1 MKITIFGKKYI
12 VVKQKSSNDS
22 VKLKN
27 SKIIVNS
34 NKKPPD
40 LLLKEFLANL
50 LYSQLHK
57 IYNKIKNGKRIEIF
71 GNLDFEIVEKI
82 DKKKQRIAKIK
93 GNKILVKLN
102 AVALPKSALKY
113 MIVHEIAHAFT
124 KRHSEKF
131 WKIVKVMYPDYEKGQ
146 RMLMI
151 SQSILYTPSLVKV
164 MKYGKQI

>member
-82 DKKKQRIAKIK
+82 DKKKQRVAKIK
-93 GNKILVKLN
+93 GNKILIKLN
-102 AVALPKSALKY
+102 AITLPKSALKY
-113 MIVHEIAHAFT
+113 MIAHEIAHVFT

-131 WKIVKVMYPDYEKGQ
+131 WKIVKMIYPNYHKGYK
-146 RMLMI
+146 LFI
-151 SQSILYTPSLVKV
+151 KSGNIL
-164 MKYGKQI
+164 